1 MTCYEIDGIGPVVD
15 PTAHVHPSAV
25 LIGDVIVGPGC
36 YVGPCASLRGD
47 FGRIELHRGVNVQDA
62 CVLHSFPNQ
71 DVTVEEDGHIGH
83 GAVLH
88 GCVVRR
94 DALVG
99 MSAVVMD
106 GAEVGPE
113 SVVAAGAIVPAGR
126 KLPPRSPVV
135 GAPAKVLRSHLA
147 FARVLKGAPP
157 LGELAVLV
165 KHDPANLKARHQLGT
180 RLLIDG
186 ESELALAQFLEIM
199 RRDRAFEDDLGRK
212 CLIAAFDL
220 VEDADLVSRTR
231 RQMASMLF

>member
-1 MTCYEIDGIGPVVD
+1 MTCYAIDGIGPVVD

-47 FGRIELHRGVNVQDA
+47 FGRIELHRGANVQDT

-71 DVTVEEDGHIGH
+71 DVIVEENGHIGH

-99 MSAVVMD
+99 MNAVVMD

-113 SVVAAGAIVPAGR
+113 SVVAACAFVQAGS
-126 KLPPRSPVV
+126 KLPARSLVV
-135 GAPAKVLRSHLA
+135 GAPAKVLRTLGDDDV
-147 FARVLKGAPP
+147 ARKREGTATYHRLTERCLTSLREVAPQTHVAPDRRRLELPVLRSLTQRP
-157 LGELAVLV
+157 
-165 KHDPANLKARHQLGT
+165 T
-180 RLLIDG
+180 R
-186 ESELALAQFLEIM
+186 
-199 RRDRAFEDDLGRK
+199 
-212 CLIAAFDL
+212 
-220 VEDADLVSRTR
+220 
-231 RQMASMLF
+231 